1 MKKIIYFLSAL
12 ALLSVSSCV
21 EESQFNQEQGGEVRT
36 INVVGPESI
45 AFEPVTGMSQTKAT
59 IVENGSALKFNW
71 VIGDTLGIFPNKGNQ
86 VEFPISAAEGST
98 SASFDGGGWSLRNN
112 ASYAAYYPF
121 SVWNYHR
128 DNETILL
135 DYSGQ
140 VQDGNGSYAHLSAY
154 DFLASVQ
161 TTPLNGSVTFNMERQ
176 GSILYIDIVVP
187 EPETITSLVVSCDE
201 AIFVEKAS
209 LDISGSS
216 PVVTPVETVETL
228 TLSFTNTATTTANET
243 VRAYM
248 AVQPLDFSD
257 KVVTATLVTESG
269 SYTAP
274 VTSRVVNKG
283 KAAFLRFSDDFTPVN
298 IEFADAEVKRI
309 CVENWDTNGDG
320 ELSYKEAA
328 AVTDLGNVFRASSEN
343 PNQFTAFEELQY
355 FTGLSEIGDYAF
367 QYCTELQNVVLP
379 NTIERIGE
387 CAFYNCKKLCD
398 IIFPETLEVIE
409 RDVFFF
415 CESIKTIR
423 IPKNVSYIHHHAFYY
438 YCGFTEMVVDED
450 NQYYCAQDD
459 VLFDKAMTKLICYPR
474 AKPDTYYTV
483 PDGVTTIG
491 SCAFFASDNLTR
503 ISFPETL
510 RIIEN
515 SAISGVRLTEV
526 NLPEGLIE
534 IGSDALFCY
543 KLSSIHIP
551 ASVSKIGRG
560 IGRGHSLQ
568 EITVDSANTIY
579 QDIDGVLYDHTGK
592 TLIEYPAGRKG
603 TYIVPETVTSISS
616 DAFSNRSKLE
626 GIILN
631 EGLVEVGSHAFSYCD
646 ALTSITIPSSV
657 RSIGDAAFY
666 DCDNLTK
673 INVNIQTPFAIG
685 GSEFSY
691 TNNCPIYVP
700 NESVEAYKT
709 TYGWSAYADR
719 IFGIDVEGSVVGPG
733 VENPD

>member
-1 MKKIIYFLSAL
+1 MKSLIRFAAVL

-45 AFEPVTGMSQTKAT
+45 AFEPVTVMSQTKAT

-140 VQDGNGSYAHLSAY
+140 VQDGNGSYSHLSAY

-228 TLSFTNTATTTANET
+228 TLSFINTATTTANET

-269 SYTAP
+269 SYSAP

-328 AVTDLGNVFRASSEN
+328 AVTDLGTVFRASSEN

-367 QYCTELQNVVLP
+367 MSCEKLQNVVLP

-387 CAFYNCKKLCD
+387 CAFYNCNKLCD

-409 RDVFFF
+409 SNVFF
-415 CESIKTIR
+415 CCKSIKTIR

-459 VLFDKAMTKLICYPR
+459 VLFDKAMTKLICYPS
-474 AKPDTYYTV
+474 AKPDSYYSV

-491 SCAFFASDNLTR
+491 SYAFYASNNLTY
-503 ISFPETL
+503 IYLPETL
-510 RIIEN
+510 RIIES
-515 SAISGVRLTEV
+515 SAFSGADLTDV
-526 NLPEGLIE
+526 DLPEGLIE
-534 IGSDALFCY
+534 IGRYALSCDE
-543 KLSSIHIP
+543 LTSIHIP
-551 ASVSKIGRG
+551 ASVTAIGYMISG
-560 IGRGHSLQ
+560 SNVQ

-592 TLIEYPAGRKG
+592 TLIEYPAGREG
-603 TYIVPETVTSISS
+603 TYIVPENVTSISS
-616 DAFSNRSKLE
+616 FAFDQRINLTK
-626 GIILN
+626 IILN
-631 EGLVEVGSHAFSYCD
+631 EGLVDISSSAFFYCTG
-646 ALTSITIPSSV
+646 LTEITIPSSV
-657 RSIGDAAFY
+657 SSIGSIAFFL
-666 DCDNLTK
+666 CDNLTK

-685 GSEFSY
+685 DGAFDN

-700 NESVEAYKT
+700 NESLEAYKT
-709 TYGWSAYADR
+709 TQGWSAYADR

>member
-45 AFEPVTGMSQTKAT
+45 AFEPVTVMSQTKAT

-140 VQDGNGSYAHLSAY
+140 VQDGNGSYSHLSAY
-154 DFLASVQ
+154 DFLASVH

-201 AIFVEKAS
+201 SIFVEKAS

-328 AVTDLGNVFRASSEN
+328 AVTDLGTVFEEN
-343 PNQFTAFEELQY
+343 NTITTFEELQY
-355 FTGLSEIGDYAF
+355 FTGLSEIGEYAF
-367 QYCTELQNVVLP
+367 NYCTELQNVVLP

-387 CAFYNCKKLCD
+387 HAFAGCEKLCD
-398 IIFPETLEVIE
+398 VIFPETLEVIE
-409 RDVFFF
+409 SNAFSF
-415 CESIKTIR
+415 CELIKTIR
-423 IPKNVSYIHHHAFYY
+423 IPKNVSYIDHTAFYF

-450 NQYYCAQDD
+450 NQYYCAQND
-459 VLFDKAMTKLICYPR
+459 VLFDKSMTKLICYPP
-474 AKPDTYYTV
+474 AKPDTYYSV
-483 PDGVTTIG
+483 PDGVATIG
-491 SCAFFASDNLTR
+491 ECAFYSAENLTQ
-503 ISFPETL
+503 IFFPTSL
-510 RIIEN
+510 KIIE
-515 SAISGVRLTEV
+515 SYAFTFAGFTELKLPDGLLVIGEGAFQACHALT
-526 NLPEGLIE
+526 
-534 IGSDALFCY
+534 
-543 KLSSIHIP
+543 SIHIP
-551 ASVSKIGRG
+551 ASVSEIGRG
-560 IGRGHSLQ
+560 IGQGVHLQ

-592 TLIEYPAGRKG
+592 TLIEYPTGREG
-603 TYIVPETVTSISS
+603 TYIVPENVTSISS
-616 DAFSNRSKLE
+616 DAFLQRNNLTE
-626 GIILN
+626 IILN
-631 EGLVEVGSHAFSYCD
+631 EGLVDISSHAFLNCTG
-646 ALTSITIPSSV
+646 LTEVTIPSSV
-657 RSIGDAAFY
+657 SSIGSMAFY

-673 INVNIQTPFAIG
+673 INVNIQTPFAI
-685 GSEFSY
+685 SESVFAN

-700 NESVEAYKT
+700 NESLEAYKT
-709 TYGWSAYADR
+709 TQGWSAYADR